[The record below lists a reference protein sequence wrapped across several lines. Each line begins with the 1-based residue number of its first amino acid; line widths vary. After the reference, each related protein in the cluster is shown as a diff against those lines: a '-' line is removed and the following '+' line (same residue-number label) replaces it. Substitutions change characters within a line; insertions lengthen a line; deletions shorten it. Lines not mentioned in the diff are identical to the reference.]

1 MIAALCLAA
10 ALSAEPTAEPEH
22 KGVVD
27 VVLDHVTDS
36 RTIEFQ
42 MPWGPK
48 YEFTPPE
55 WKVRL
60 GSHALDLSITKHVF
74 FMWVAMLLLL
84 AVVLPASRKRAPDEA
99 PAGMAGAIEEV
110 VLFVRGIAVR
120 GIGEHDADRYTP
132 YLCTIFFFVLFC
144 GLIGVLPFTATATGN
159 IAVTA
164 SLAICTFVLTQIAGM
179 RGQGVVGYWTHLV
192 PKGIGPSGL
201 PRTLGAWLVLPFQLA
216 LYVIMLLVEL
226 VGLFTKPFALT
237 VRLFANM
244 IAGHLMILIL
254 LGLVFLLGSVFVA
267 PVSIALALFVY
278 VLELLV
284 IGVQAL
290 IFTLL
295 SATFIGMASHSH

>member
-1 MIAALCLAA
+1 
-10 ALSAEPTAEPEH
+10 
-22 KGVVD
+22 
-27 VVLDHVTDS
+27 
-36 RTIEFQ
+36 
-42 MPWGPK
+42 
-48 YEFTPPE
+48 
-55 WKVRL
+55 
-60 GSHALDLSITKHVF
+60 
-74 FMWVAMLLLL
+74 
-84 AVVLPASRKRAPDEA
+84 
-99 PAGMAGAIEEV
+99 MAGAVEEV

-164 SLAICTFVLTQIAGM
+164 SLAMCTFVLTQIAGM
-179 RGQGVVGYWTHLV
+179 RSQGVIGYWTHLV
-192 PKGIGPSGL
+192 PKGVPL
-201 PRTLGAWLVLPFQLA
+201 WLYPLMIP
-216 LYVIMLLVEL
+216 VEL
-226 VGLFTKPFALT
+226 LSLFTKPFALT

-267 PVSIALALFVY
+267 PISIALALGVY

-295 SATFIGMASHSH
+295 SASFIGMASHSH